1 MARTPGI
8 LGACCGS
15 PAELEAVLARL
26 APERR
31 QAVVRIGATSCI
43 SAPFMA
49 GERVGSAFAPHAPVV
64 AFLGHLIGGIAGI
77 DADPRRPAELVRRAY
92 ERWGSGCLARL
103 EGNFAVA
110 IFDPALPGFVAARD
124 AAGTKPI
131 FHSCPGACIVGSSAR
146 EVLRACGSPAVANP
160 VALLRY
166 LALGSVAGDAATLFQ
181 GIDAL
186 PGGHFLEAIA
196 GRPAKLRP
204 FASDGAADESPAPAP
219 RSFEQCSE
227 ELRELLMRTVA
238 AQSSGTKA
246 GLALSGGIDSSGIAA
261 GLRRAAGGEAPLQA
275 FCYAHGHPSLP
286 AEMDELRWARL
297 AADRVGATLH
307 PVRLESA
314 GIPEAVARVTAT
326 QDFPFAGPAVLAQSE
341 VFRAAADRGLDTML
355 GGHGPDYIFGGG
367 NTHIFVRGGQ
377 LLREGRMR
385 AALSYVRGAASY
397 AALPPQRLLLYSLR
411 AALPIA
417 PARGGMPKSPPWT
430 RASWFRER
438 AAPHEREAPEAP
450 SDPLRRLIFE
460 QVHRF
465 PLPSG
470 LQWEECNALA
480 NGLDNRHPYL
490 VAPMLRWASAL
501 PHEYLVSDQGETR
514 RILRSALRGLVPDP
528 ILDRRHPVG
537 FAVPVVAWLLESRP
551 WVNERLRELES
562 LPFFRPVPPA
572 ETWARIERGG
582 ASAWSTAYRA
592 WRWIALLE
600 WARHANVE
608 FS

>member
-1 MARTPGI
+1 MPGI

-15 PAELEAVLARL
+15 PAELEGVLGRL
-26 APERR
+26 ASERR

-43 SAPFMA
+43 SGPFIA
-49 GERVGSAFAPHAPVV
+49 GERIGSALAPHTPVV
-64 AFLGHLIGGIAGI
+64 AFLGHLTGGIAGI
-77 DADPRRPAELVRRAY
+77 DADPRHPAESVRRAY
-92 ERWGSGCLARL
+92 ERWGSECFARL

-131 FHSCPGACIVGSSAR
+131 FHSSTGGCIVGSSAR

-160 VALLRY
+160 VALRRY
-166 LALGSVAGDAATLFQ
+166 LERGSVAGDEATLLQ

-186 PGGHFLEAIA
+186 PVGHSLEAIA
-196 GRPAKLRP
+196 GRPSKLRS
-204 FASDGAADESPAPAP
+204 FASAAGADRSPAP

-227 ELRELLMRTVA
+227 ELRDLLMRTVA

-246 GLALSGGIDSSGIAA
+246 GVALSGGIDSSGIAA
-261 GLRRAAGGEAPLQA
+261 GLRRAAGGDAPLEA

-297 AADRVGATLH
+297 AADRLGATLH

-314 GIPEAVARVTAT
+314 AIPEAIGRVTAT
-326 QDFPFAGPAVLAQSE
+326 QDFPFAGPAVLAQAE
-341 VFRAAADRGLDTML
+341 VFRAAADRGLDTIL
-355 GGHGPDYIFGGG
+355 SGHGPDYIFGGG
-367 NTHIFVRGGQ
+367 NSHILVRGAQ
-377 LLREGRMR
+377 FLRGGRMR
-385 AALSYVRGAASY
+385 AAWSYIRGAASY

-411 AALPIA
+411 AALPVS
-417 PARGGMPKSPPWT
+417 RSLGGFSTSPPWT

-438 AAPHEREAPEAP
+438 AALQEREAPEAP
-450 SDPLRRLIFE
+450 ADPLRRLIFE

-470 LQWEECNALA
+470 LQWEECNAVA
-480 NGLDNRHPYL
+480 NGLDNRLPYL
-490 VAPMLRWASAL
+490 VAPMLRWAREL

-514 RILRSALRGLVPDP
+514 RILRHALRGLVPDP
-528 ILDRRHPVG
+528 ILDRHHPVG
-537 FAVPVVAWLLESRP
+537 FAVPVVPWLLESRP
-551 WVNERLRELES
+551 WVDERLRELES
-562 LPFFRPVPPA
+562 LPFFRPAPPA
-572 ETWARIERGG
+572 AIWARIERGG
-582 ASAWSTAYRA
+582 ASAWPTAYRA

-600 WARHANVE
+600 WARHANVD